1 MVSRDPDIKRTQSH
15 LKELT
20 AWEVQGGQS
29 GEQVITTLNDA
40 HYNRG

>member
-1 MVSRDPDIKRTQSH
+1 MASRDPNIKRTQSH

-29 GEQVITTLNDA
+29 GEQVITTLKDTG
-40 HYNRG
+40 YDRG